1 MSNDSEKIIS
11 TYSLNFLSPDDVRK
25 EELKASQG
33 DSDAAFKLYK
43 YYLFCEP
50 KSYRKQHE
58 WLIISANNG
67 NAIAQYNLSR
77 ELESEGKVDESI
89 QWLKKSAEHGNNY
102 AQYQMSK
109 YLLKIGDIRG
119 SEYYLNL
126 SADNGC
132 VFAIK
137 DIIKNMMD
145 SGRYDDALIWV
156 EKLKKLYPDTNT
168 ELYIQKITQ
177 KKKAIQIIIIYNYS
191 HRVTVLQEIYL
202 AYKVAASKDKVL
214 CNPSSHIGVKT

>member
-1 MSNDSEKIIS
+1 M
-11 TYSLNFLSPDDVRK
+11 V
-25 EELKASQG
+25 
-33 DSDAAFKLYK
+33 
-43 YYLFCEP
+43 
-50 KSYRKQHE
+50 
-58 WLIISANNG
+58 
-67 NAIAQYNLSR
+67 
-77 ELESEGKVDESI
+77 
-89 QWLKKSAEHGNNY
+89 NNY

-156 EKLKKLYPDTNT
+156 EKLKKLYPDQIPNFTYKNNA
-168 ELYIQKITQ
+168 E
-177 KKKAIQIIIIYNYS
+177 KKAIQ
-191 HRVTVLQEIYL
+191 
-202 AYKVAASKDKVL
+202 
-214 CNPSSHIGVKT
+214 

>member
-137 DIIKNMMD
+137 DISKNMMD

-177 KKKAIQIIIIYNYS
+177 KKKQ
-191 HRVTVLQEIYL
+191 
-202 AYKVAASKDKVL
+202 SK
-214 CNPSSHIGVKT
+214 

>member
-1 MSNDSEKIIS
+1 MRYFLFIFITIPLISGGHMSNDSEKIIS

-50 KSYRKQHE
+50 KSYRKQYE
-58 WLIISANNG
+58 WLIISANNE

-145 SGRYDDALIWV
+145 SGKYDDALIWV

-177 KKKAIQIIIIYNYS
+177 KKKQ
-191 HRVTVLQEIYL
+191 
-202 AYKVAASKDKVL
+202 SK
-214 CNPSSHIGVKT
+214 